1 MPYILEK
8 VGDWD
13 KLNAFF
19 DKLSGDVVKKAFQDK
34 LREDGD
40 LTVNTIKNHIT
51 SQDLGWTPLAESTV
65 RKKGS
70 SMIYV
75 DTGQL
80 LESIQAKEVQ
90 GGDLSIQIGA
100 EGNHPSGVSSAQI
113 LEWLEYGTD
122 KIPPRPLIRP
132 TFDEMQD
139 KLKSGWKGFFEDLL
153 TRL

>member
-1 MPYILEK
+1 MPYIIEK

-13 KLNAFF
+13 KMNAYFNDLSS
-19 DKLSGDVVKKAFQDK
+19 DKLKKAFKDK
-34 LREDGD
+34 LKEDGD
-40 LTVNTIKNHIT
+40 LVVETIKNHIT

-65 RKKGS
+65 SKKGNS
-70 SMIYV
+70 TIYV

-80 LESIQAKEVQ
+80 LSSIQAKEVQ

-100 EGNHPSGVSSAQI
+100 EGNHSSGVSSAQI

-132 TFDEMQD
+132 TYDEMQD
-139 KLKSGWKGFFEDLL
+139 KLKRGWNNLFIELL
-153 TRL
+153 RV